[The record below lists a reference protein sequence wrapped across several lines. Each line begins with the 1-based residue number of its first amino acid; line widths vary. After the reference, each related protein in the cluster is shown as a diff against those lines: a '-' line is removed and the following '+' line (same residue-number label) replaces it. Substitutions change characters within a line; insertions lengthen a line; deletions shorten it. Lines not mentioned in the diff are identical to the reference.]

1 MSDLSAAGIYSNSK
15 RCHPLW
21 LPLFVFWCPG
31 QLHCSKQQY
40 TRLFCAL
47 LVMSWSERHKA
58 WVEQTHFLF
67 SLFTSM
73 SLHAYQLY
81 LRDSWPR
88 NKKDFSS
95 HVFSILI
102 QRRSLT
108 YSISS
113 TLLSCSQ
120 KDPNIVIYSCVS
132 CSFIK
137 GYELLLYA
145 LSYLSKRRPW
155 NCSRCVPFIREV
167 SVSPLSVEWGISPPA
182 KVSGPSGEVRRKQ
195 LCSFIGLIYLF
206 YVLAGI

>member
-15 RCHPLW
+15 RWHPLW

-31 QLHCSKQQY
+31 QLHCSKQQS

-81 LRDSWPR
+81 LCDSWPR

-95 HVFSILI
+95 HVFCI

-113 TLLSCSQ
+113 ALLSCSQ

-137 GYELLLYA
+137 GNELLLYA

-155 NCSRCVPFIREV
+155 NCRLCLSEAQQVCTIHQG
-167 SVSPLSVEWGISPPA
+167 SLSVPT
-182 KVSGPSGEVRRKQ
+182 VSWVGNIPS
-195 LCSFIGLIYLF
+195 C
-206 YVLAGI
+206 